1 MKEKH
6 IANSLEELLALTNN
20 SKKNNKIVIKDVV
33 ITFPFDNCCLFK
45 LLGIK
50 PKYYRNITEIL

>member
-33 ITFPFDNCCLFK
+33 ITFPFDNCCLFRDC
-45 LLGIK
+45 
-50 PKYYRNITEIL
+50 P